1 MAEYMPEDFRYKEYE
16 NGYAVIVDRD
26 VKFVPRGG
34 DVVGTLEKIR
44 SECPEKI
51 PKLIRLHSG

>member
-1 MAEYMPEDFRYKEYE
+1 MSKYVPEDFRYREYE
-16 NGYAVIVDRD
+16 GGYAVIIDKD
-26 VKFVPRGG
+26 VRFVPKDG